1 MKHITFYFDCIS
13 PYAWLAFQALPQA
26 LQGISH
32 SVTYKPV
39 LFGAMLKH
47 HGQLGPAE
55 IPSKRDW
62 TYRQVQWLAH
72 TQGIVLQMPT
82 THPFNPLA
90 LLRLAVA
97 SQASGLP
104 NRYVTEKIFKQV
116 WCTGQDAADA
126 QALAA
131 LTTQIAPNRD
141 PQSSEVKQQ
150 LQAWTEEAIALD
162 LFGVPSLVV
171 DGKVFW
177 GQDGLPML
185 RAYLTGD
192 EWFSGPAW
200 QGVREIPV
208 GVRRL

>member
-1 MKHITFYFDCIS
+1 MKHITFYFDFIS

-32 SVTYKPV
+32 TVTYKPV
-39 LFGAMLKH
+39 LLGAMLKH

-72 TQGIVLQMPT
+72 IQGTAFQMPAA
-82 THPFNPLA
+82 HPFNPLG

-126 QALAA
+126 QVLAD
-131 LTTQIAPNRD
+131 LTAHIAPNRD
-141 PQSSEVKQQ
+141 PQSPEVKQQ
-150 LQAWTEEAIALD
+150 LQTWTKEAIALD
-162 LFGVPSLVV
+162 VFGVPSVV
-171 DGKVFW
+171 VTGNVFW
-177 GQDGLPML
+177 GLDALPML
-185 RAYLTGD
+185 RAYLSGD
-192 EWFSGPAW
+192 DWFNGPAW
-200 QGVREIPV
+200 HAVGEIPV
-208 GVRRL
+208 GVRRT